1 MTGDKLPGENRILN
15 EDDEELGDGY
25 LWTGSSSWFG
35 LMGSPPRRE
44 WVGGEGGGGG
54 GVWVGQHQEF
64 SGETI
69 VGGSSFRVGLLLSL
83 SKEEDKVVV
92 VVVSR
97 HLRRLGFVGCCW
109 V

>member
-1 MTGDKLPGENRILN
+1 
-15 EDDEELGDGY
+15 
-25 LWTGSSSWFG
+25 
-35 LMGSPPRRE
+35 MGSPPRRE

-69 VGGSSFRVGLLLSL
+69 VGGSSFRVGMLLTEEEE
-83 SKEEDKVVV
+83 EEDK

-97 HLRRLGFVGCCW
+97 HLRRLGLVGCCW